1 VAVIAQKP
9 SALVRARLRGVDW
22 AGIAVRCAVVLATLV
37 AVTTLLVFEIVAVGN
52 HYELRVTADTPTF
65 LALIRD
71 LGQSPFRPDSVF
83 FGTSGSA
90 SIHAS
95 PYLQLLGLIWRIVAP
110 AGRYNDPIAIGEY
123 AAVVTIPVTL
133 FVLTMT
139 WLYARELAGRAAAW
153 GSVLGLLTLF
163 GPVHIA
169 YPSDLTFNGFLSTG
183 YFPTTFATGLTL
195 AALICARRQT
205 LAYTAATAALT
216 ALTLTTD
223 PFNGTVLVALLVLYS
238 CVAATRLRTE
248 AYRLPAVI
256 LAGLFLARAWPEFNI
271 FSSLQAQGL
280 GVPKVVAAVAVAP
293 SACRWGWSRLAP
305 ATARARAVVR
315 HLHVGPET
323 ELRLAKA
330 GFWGACLIAVWGIY
344 KMTHWPSGVPVL
356 GSYRLGFYWNDQRDR
371 WLLLFLP
378 GICAVL
384 GLARVARTRTSF
396 PLLWLGSLYGVG
408 AIGAA
413 VHLATGFQL
422 PLYYRFIL
430 LCQLPAAIGIGAYLA
445 RNGSRRAALVVL
457 ATLLASLA
465 FKATTLATVST
476 RLNYFGSQLST
487 LWQFDRV
494 IPPRS
499 GVVASDPS
507 TSYFIPITTRNRVLT
522 FGMGHA
528 DSGSEPELAKS
539 GYVLLRT
546 VWAGNGT
553 QATRALVRMWNVGVR
568 WVVVEKFTT
577 LQPPTQM
584 KLFWGPYNALIGGT
598 DINPLARYNARLA
611 IVGRQTFDNGE
622 FTVYRLN
629 GRRLSRAVRTRPT
642 IGVGNIRRV
651 HSLLVRLVAGDTATA
666 AVTEP
671 SLYRLGVR
679 FVALSYG
686 ELGST
691 PTLTAFGG
699 TLGSADVVTL
709 PVRNGRWAVDCVP
722 ECYFSYPSS
731 EVERLGTVLH
741 NDGRFSTIVSLRRPG

>member
-1 VAVIAQKP
+1 MVVIARTP
-9 SALVRARLRGVDW
+9 SAAVRARLRRVDW
-22 AGIAVRCAVVLATLV
+22 AGVVVRCAVVVATLV
-37 AVTTLLVFEIVAVGN
+37 AVATLLVFEIVAIGN

-71 LGQSPFRPDSVF
+71 LGHSPFRPDSVF

-95 PYLQLLGLIWRIVAP
+95 PYLQLLGLIWRVVAP
-110 AGRYNDPIAIGEY
+110 AGRYNDATAIGEY

-133 FVLTMT
+133 FVLWMT
-139 WLYARELAGRAAAW
+139 WLYARGLAGGTAAW
-153 GSVLGLLTLF
+153 GSVLGLLTVF

-195 AALICARRQT
+195 AALICARRRT
-205 LAYTAATAALT
+205 LGYTAGTAALT

-223 PFNGTVLVALLVLYS
+223 PFNGTVLVALLLLYS
-238 CVAATRLRTE
+238 CVVATRSRTE

-256 LAGLFLARAWPEFNI
+256 IAGLFLARAWPEFNI

-280 GVPKVVAAVAVAP
+280 GVPKVLAAVAVTP
-293 SACRWGWSRLAP
+293 SACRWGWGLLAP
-305 ATARARAVVR
+305 ATTRVRDAVR
-315 HLHVGPET
+315 RMHVGPEI
-323 ELRLAKA
+323 ELRLAKV
-330 GFWGACLIAVWGIY
+330 GFWGACLIALWGIY
-344 KMTHWPSGVPVL
+344 KMAHWPTGVPVL

-378 GICAVL
+378 GICGLL
-384 GLARVARTRTSF
+384 GLARLAKTRTSF

-430 LCQLPAAIGIGAYLA
+430 LCQLPAAIGIGTYLA
-445 RNGSRRAALVVL
+445 KNRNRRAAMIVL

-465 FKATTLATVST
+465 FKAITLATVST

-487 LWQFDRV
+487 LWQFNRV
-494 IPPRS
+494 IPPNS
-499 GVVASDPS
+499 GIVASDPS
-507 TSYFIPITTRNRVLT
+507 TSYFIPITTRDRVLT

-528 DSGSEPELAKS
+528 DSGTEPELAKS

-546 VWAGNGT
+546 AWADTGP
-553 QATRALVRMWNVGVR
+553 QAVRALVRMWNKGVR

-577 LQPPTQM
+577 LQPPTQL
-584 KLFWGPYNALIGGT
+584 KLFWGPYNALISGT
-598 DINPLARYNARLA
+598 DINPLALYNARLA

-629 GRRLSRAVRTRPT
+629 ARRLSRAAGTKPS
-642 IGVGNIRRV
+642 IAAGNLPRV

-671 SLYRLGVR
+671 RLYRLGVR

-691 PTLTAFGG
+691 PTLTAFGA
-699 TLGSADVVTL
+699 TLSARDVVTL

-741 NDGRFSTIVSLRRPG
+741 NDGRFSTIVALRRPV